1 MRALILLVF
10 LGFVL
15 SACGGHKNKYTKCPA
30 FSANTKA
37 QKNSA
42 F

>member
-1 MRALILLVF
+1 MKKLLFLVF

-15 SACGGHKNKYTKCPA
+15 SSCGGHKNKYTKCPA
-30 FSANTKA
+30 FSSNAKHQNKF
-37 QKNSA
+37 S